1 MTVFCEAGIQEQ
13 TARSQHFLVRGKCDV
28 DITVLLYESVR
39 NAVFTNKPKMWLCL
53 QRIST
58 GRGHCNFNLN
68 SINNYYVQ
76 QNLIVYW
83 TKFFQLLEFLIVIII
98 NDCDDDEYLYTR

>member
-39 NAVFTNKPKMWLCL
+39 IAVFTNKPKMCL
-53 QRIST
+53 WFQRIST
-58 GRGHCNFNLN
+58 GCGHCNSSLN
-68 SINNYYVQ
+68 PINN
-76 QNLIVYW
+76 
-83 TKFFQLLEFLIVIII
+83 KLLCSTEFNSLLDKILLTERIID
-98 NDCDDDEYLYTR
+98 NNN

>member
-39 NAVFTNKPKMWLCL
+39 NAVLANKPKMCL
-53 QRIST
+53 
-58 GRGHCNFNLN
+58 
-68 SINNYYVQ
+68 
-76 QNLIVYW
+76 
-83 TKFFQLLEFLIVIII
+83 
-98 NDCDDDEYLYTR
+98 